1 MVIGHWTHLA
11 TLVLVSP
18 CRLGPNCFG
27 PLFLQLCL
35 SFGNRQPCLFG
46 RIERPN
52 ASLLPPAR
60 TRRHVVDA
68 PLELAAARLGHTARK
83 AAAASLLLGRR
94 SISGRACSSGGSH
107 ARGRRWPR
115 IASLAIELSSFV
127 AGSRLTGKKLDKS
140 ASGSPC

>member
-11 TLVLVSP
+11 TLVLVGP

-107 ARGRRWPR
+107 ARGRLHCVARHR
-115 IASLAIELSSFV
+115 ELR
-127 AGSRLTGKKLDKS
+127 GGIRLTGKKLDKR
-140 ASGSPC
+140 ASVCTR

>member
-11 TLVLVSP
+11 TLVLVGP

-68 PLELAAARLGHTARK
+68 PLELAAARLAHTARK

-94 SISGRACSSGGSH
+94 SISGRACSS
-107 ARGRRWPR
+107 RRQ
-115 IASLAIELSSFV
+115 SC
-127 AGSRLTGKKLDKS
+127 SRKAALRR
-140 ASGSPC
+140 SPSRTSWRDQTLPVRS

>member
-1 MVIGHWTHLA
+1 MRVVERVRIAGGDWALDAPRHACACWS
-11 TLVLVSP
+11 VP

-52 ASLLPPAR
+52 ASLPR

-68 PLELAAARLGHTARK
+68 PLELAAARLAHTARK
-83 AAAASLLLGRR
+83 AAAASLLL
-94 SISGRACSSGGSH
+94 AGGPS
-107 ARGRRWPR
+107 AAVPAAVAAVMLAEGC
-115 IASLAIELSSFV
+115 IASLAIANFV
-127 AGSRLTGKKLDKS
+127 AGSDFTAR
-140 ASGSPC
+140 

>member
-11 TLVLVSP
+11 TLVLVGP

-83 AAAASLLLGRR
+83 AAAASLLL
-94 SISGRACSSGGSH
+94 AGGPL
-107 ARGRRWPR
+107 AAVPAAVAAVMLAEGC
-115 IASLAIELSSFV
+115 IGASLAIANFV
-127 AGSRLTGKKLDKS
+127 AGSTRDQTLPVRS
-140 ASGSPC
+140 

>member
-52 ASLLPPAR
+52 ASLPPPAR

-68 PLELAAARLGHTARK
+68 PLELAAGPSGSHRGRPLLPLFFLAGGPSAAVPAAVAAVKQSCSRK
-83 AAAASLLLGRR
+83 AALRR
-94 SISGRACSSGGSH
+94 
-107 ARGRRWPR
+107 
-115 IASLAIELSSFV
+115 
-127 AGSRLTGKKLDKS
+127 
-140 ASGSPC
+140 